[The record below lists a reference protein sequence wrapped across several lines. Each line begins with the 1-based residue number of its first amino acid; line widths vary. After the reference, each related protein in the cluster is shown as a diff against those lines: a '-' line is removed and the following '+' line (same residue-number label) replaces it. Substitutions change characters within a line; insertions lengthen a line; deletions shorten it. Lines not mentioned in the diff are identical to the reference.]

1 MPAGVS
7 DWLISRIGTW
17 MSGREPA
24 TYTFREFGS
33 GLTAASSTCAVALRN
48 LGLAFMLAPRVNQ
61 GGAAPLLMM
70 RHASLRRHYPHQVR
84 RVFLTRLEAFI
95 KPARTPNVW

>member
-1 MPAGVS
+1 
-7 DWLISRIGTW
+7 
-17 MSGREPA
+17 
-24 TYTFREFGS
+24 
-33 GLTAASSTCAVALRN
+33 
-48 LGLAFMLAPRVNQ
+48 MLAPRVNQ

-95 KPARTPNVW
+95 KPARTPNVWRSNYWIYAIIASSDARRQ